1 MGDDTGLAEREARYL
16 AFWDQTM
23 ADGTQPLLHHQL
35 GLRIAQLTPHLVLTM
50 EVSDDVRGMA
60 PGSVHGGI
68 LATFADVA
76 GAVSLWDAFD
86 KATEIPVTT
95 DMSIRYFRQP
105 KGGPL
110 RAEARVVH
118 QSKRLL
124 SNECVITDAQERVL
138 ARTTASYVIQPL
150 RT

>member
-1 MGDDTGLAEREARYL
+1 MGDDTGLAEREALYL
-16 AFWDQTM
+16 AHWDRLM
-23 ADGTQPLLHHQL
+23 ANGTAPPLHHQL
-35 GLRIAQLTPHLVLTM
+35 DLRIAQLTPYVVLTM
-50 EVSDDVRGMA
+50 EVSDHVRGIA

-76 GAVSLWDAFD
+76 GAVSVWDSFD
-86 KATEIPVTT
+86 RDTEIPVTT

-110 RAEARVVH
+110 RAEARLVH

-124 SNECVITDAQERVL
+124 SNECVITDAQDRVL
-138 ARTTASYVIQPL
+138 VRTTASYLLQPL
-150 RT
+150 RM